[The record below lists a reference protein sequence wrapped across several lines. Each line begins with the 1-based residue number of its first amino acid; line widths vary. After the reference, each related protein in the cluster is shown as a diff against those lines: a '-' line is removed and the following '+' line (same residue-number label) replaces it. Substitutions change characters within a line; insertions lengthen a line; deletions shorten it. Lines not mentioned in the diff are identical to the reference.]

1 MSAMSRDTGHCCDR
15 RVGSESFGQMSAET
29 RWERRT
35 QRCAEKL
42 GWKNRV
48 GEGRGGKEGEPEG

>member
-1 MSAMSRDTGHCCDR
+1 MTVESD
-15 RVGSESFGQMSAET
+15 ESFGQMSAET